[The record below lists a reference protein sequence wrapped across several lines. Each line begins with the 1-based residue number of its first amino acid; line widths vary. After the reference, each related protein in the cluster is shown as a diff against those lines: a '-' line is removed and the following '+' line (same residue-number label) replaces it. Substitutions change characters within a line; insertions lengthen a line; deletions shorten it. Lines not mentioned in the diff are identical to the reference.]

1 MVVPASDVYV
11 WTRPYTDSRV
21 ATRYE
26 QEVRTATNLRSEPR
40 NVSSNGAFGY
50 VALTPAKTVVENVYN
65 RRLPSFCTPGKNIET
80 GAAELY
86 ITALARQTVNANN
99 ANDETHSLTP
109 HAARMVAGSPT
120 AANHRATLRVASTVS
135 ATSRVILRNAFDVN
149 DARLGPTATAPP
161 GTKTIAWRAA
171 AKRSASRTYG
181 AKFRARSP
189 NPARTSGF
197 SSSHEIIPV
206 IVDLGSISL
215 VPRCSATA
223 NAQKTNTNA
232 AGPSRAFSY
241 DRTNSYTSAPQYA
254 GLK

>member
-21 ATRYE
+21 ATRNE
-26 QEVRTATNLRSEPR
+26 QEVRTATNLHSEPR
-40 NVSSNGAFGY
+40 NVSPNGAFGY

-65 RRLPSFCTPGKNIET
+65 RRFPSFCTPGKNIET

-161 GTKTIAWRAA
+161 ER
-171 AKRSASRTYG
+171 KRSLGERPRNAMPRGHTEPSSELVLRIPHEHPDFPQAT
-181 AKFRARSP
+181 RSYP
-189 NPARTSGF
+189 
-197 SSSHEIIPV
+197 
-206 IVDLGSISL
+206 
-215 VPRCSATA
+215 
-223 NAQKTNTNA
+223 
-232 AGPSRAFSY
+232 
-241 DRTNSYTSAPQYA
+241 
-254 GLK
+254 